1 MAVGDAGAF
10 GHTQPRACR
19 VQHAAAS
26 AIGWWSSSRGTAAAG
41 AGDTFG
47 QTGAVRHDDPDL
59 VAVRASTSE
68 RIPGCSDESI
78 RTGNLAAG
86 KGIVGFDYRLERAR
100 VDTLN
105 SDSRDDVWSD
115 PVWDDADDASLV
127 VDIDGYE
134 GPLDVLLVLARSQ
147 KVDLTQISILQL
159 AEQYLAFI
167 AEARRLSLEVAAD
180 YLVMAAWLA
189 YLKSRLLLPEVED
202 ENGPSGP
209 ELAAHLTFQLQRL
222 EAMREAAAQLMALN
236 RLGRDVFERGQP
248 EGIRV
253 VRNSV
258 YEVSVFELLR
268 AYADH
273 RVRAAN
279 EPYSIA
285 ARELFS
291 MEQAHERLRRVLGD
305 IPGWE
310 RLEAFLP
317 PEIKGTMVYRSA
329 VSAMLG
335 ASLEMAK
342 SGQVKLRQTQTFG
355 PIYMRRRQQDDGASE
370 DG

>member
-1 MAVGDAGAF
+1 MNAD
-10 GHTQPRACR
+10 
-19 VQHAAAS
+19 
-26 AIGWWSSSRGTAAAG
+26 
-41 AGDTFG
+41 
-47 QTGAVRHDDPDL
+47 
-59 VAVRASTSE
+59 
-68 RIPGCSDESI
+68 
-78 RTGNLAAG
+78 N
-86 KGIVGFDYRLERAR
+86 
-100 VDTLN
+100 
-105 SDSRDDVWSD
+105 RDDVWSD
-115 PVWDDADDASLV
+115 PVRDDSDDVALV

-167 AEARRLSLEVAAD
+167 VEVRHLSLELAAD

-189 YLKSRLLLPEVED
+189 YLKSRLLLPDLEEED
-202 ENGPSGP
+202 APSGP

-222 EAMREAAAQLMALN
+222 EAMREASAHLMARD

-253 VRNSV
+253 VRNSI

-273 RVRAAN
+273 RARAAN

-285 ARELFS
+285 VREVYTV
-291 MEQAHERLRRVLGD
+291 EQAHERLRRVLGD

-310 RLEAFLP
+310 RMETFLP
-317 PEIKGTMVYRSA
+317 LEIKGTMVYRSA

-342 SGQVKLRQTQTFG
+342 SGQLELRQTQTFG
-355 PIYMRRRQQDDGASE
+355 PIYMRRKAQEEGAPDE
-370 DG
+370 G

>member
-1 MAVGDAGAF
+1 MNA
-10 GHTQPRACR
+10 
-19 VQHAAAS
+19 
-26 AIGWWSSSRGTAAAG
+26 
-41 AGDTFG
+41 
-47 QTGAVRHDDPDL
+47 
-59 VAVRASTSE
+59 
-68 RIPGCSDESI
+68 
-78 RTGNLAAG
+78 
-86 KGIVGFDYRLERAR
+86 
-100 VDTLN
+100 
-105 SDSRDDVWSD
+105 DSRDDVWSD
-115 PVWDDADDASLV
+115 PVRDDSDDVALI

-134 GPLDVLLVLARSQ
+134 GPLDVLLALARSQ

-167 AEARRLSLEVAAD
+167 AEVRRLSLELAAD

-189 YLKSRLLLPEVED
+189 YLKSRLLLPDLED
-202 ENGPSGP
+202 EDAPSGP
-209 ELAAHLTFQLQRL
+209 ELAAHLTFQLLRL
-222 EAMREAAAQLMALN
+222 EAMRVASAHLMARD

-273 RVRAAN
+273 RAWAAN

-285 ARELFS
+285 VRDLYS
-291 MEQAHERLRRVLGD
+291 LEQAHQRLRSALGE

-310 RLEAFLP
+310 RLEKFLP
-317 PEIKGTMVYRSA
+317 PEFKGTMVYRSA
-329 VSAMLG
+329 VSAMFG

-342 SGQVKLRQTQTFG
+342 SGQLELRQTQTFG
-355 PIYMRRRQQDDGASE
+355 PIYMRRKEQEESTPDDG
-370 DG
+370 

>member
-1 MAVGDAGAF
+1 MNAD
-10 GHTQPRACR
+10 
-19 VQHAAAS
+19 
-26 AIGWWSSSRGTAAAG
+26 
-41 AGDTFG
+41 
-47 QTGAVRHDDPDL
+47 
-59 VAVRASTSE
+59 
-68 RIPGCSDESI
+68 
-78 RTGNLAAG
+78 N
-86 KGIVGFDYRLERAR
+86 
-100 VDTLN
+100 
-105 SDSRDDVWSD
+105 RDDAWSD
-115 PVWDDADDASLV
+115 PVRNASGDVALV

-134 GPLDVLLVLARSQ
+134 GPLDVLLILARSQ

-159 AEQYLAFI
+159 AEKYLAFI
-167 AEARRLSLEVAAD
+167 VEVRRLSLELAAD

-189 YLKSRLLLPEVED
+189 YLKSRLLLPDIED
-202 ENGPSGP
+202 EDAPSGP

-222 EAMREAAAQLMALN
+222 EAMREASVHLMVRD

-273 RVRAAN
+273 RARAAN
-279 EPYSIA
+279 APYSIVV
-285 ARELFS
+285 REFYTL
-291 MEQAHERLRRVLGD
+291 EQAHQRLHRALGE
-305 IPGWE
+305 IPAWE
-310 RLEAFLP
+310 RLETFLP

-342 SGQVKLRQTQTFG
+342 SGQLELRQTQTFG
-355 PIYMRRRQQDDGASE
+355 PIYMRRKGQEEGAPDDA
-370 DG
+370 

>member
-1 MAVGDAGAF
+1 MNA
-10 GHTQPRACR
+10 
-19 VQHAAAS
+19 
-26 AIGWWSSSRGTAAAG
+26 
-41 AGDTFG
+41 
-47 QTGAVRHDDPDL
+47 
-59 VAVRASTSE
+59 
-68 RIPGCSDESI
+68 
-78 RTGNLAAG
+78 
-86 KGIVGFDYRLERAR
+86 
-100 VDTLN
+100 
-105 SDSRDDVWSD
+105 DSRDDVWSD
-115 PVWDDADDASLV
+115 PVRDDADDVALI

-134 GPLDVLLVLARSQ
+134 GPLDVLLALARSQ

-167 AEARRLSLEVAAD
+167 AEVRRLSLELAAD

-189 YLKSRLLLPEVED
+189 YLKSRLLLPDLED
-202 ENGPSGP
+202 EDAPSGP

-222 EAMREAAAQLMALN
+222 EAMRLASAQLMARH

-253 VRNSV
+253 VRNSI

-268 AYADH
+268 AYADQ
-273 RVRAAN
+273 RARTAN

-285 ARELFS
+285 VREHYTL
-291 MEQAHERLRRVLGD
+291 EQAHQRLRRALGEM
-305 IPGWE
+305 PGWE
-310 RLEAFLP
+310 RLETFLP

-342 SGQVKLRQTQTFG
+342 AGQLEMRQTQTFG
-355 PIYMRRRQQDDGASE
+355 PIYMRRKQREEGTPNDS
-370 DG
+370 